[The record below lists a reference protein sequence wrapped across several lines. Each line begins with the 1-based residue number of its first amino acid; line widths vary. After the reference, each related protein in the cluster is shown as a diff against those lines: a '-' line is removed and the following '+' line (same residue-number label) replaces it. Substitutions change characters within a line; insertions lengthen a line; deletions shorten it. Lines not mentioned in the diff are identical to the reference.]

1 MLDIQETSKP
11 AVKAAAQ
18 KKGVKLPLKAQV
30 LKRRFTAERPQE
42 TALAI
47 ATVSEAIREQ
57 MRGFVEE
64 NGGRKACCHRISIQ
78 EDFIVYELRDVQN
91 CPQCAFKPLNPT
103 TKKIPDLPTFTPDAA

>member
-1 MLDIQETSKP
+1 MGTQETLKP
-11 AVKAAAQ
+11 AGKTTAQ
-18 KKGVKLPLKAQV
+18 KKGAKLPLKAHV
-30 LKRRFTAERPQE
+30 LTRRFSVERPHE

-47 ATVSEAIREQ
+47 AIVSEAIREQ

-91 CPQCAFKPLNPT
+91 CPQCAFKPLNPP
-103 TKKIPDLPTFTPDAA
+103 TKNIPALSTIPPDAA